1 MKADVAVVIPAYNE
15 AARLDDAPF
24 LAFLARDDRAMLVFV
39 NDGST
44 DLTSIRLESLR
55 AAAPAGRVDVV
66 TLVANGGKAEA
77 VRAGLRHA
85 MATGAGLVGFADADL
100 SAPLDEMTA
109 LRVELERHPEAWAA
123 IGSRVKL
130 LGRTIERSELRHYLG
145 RVFATCA
152 SITLGLPVY
161 DTQCGLKL
169 FRNVPAIAAAVERP
183 FISRWIFDVELIA
196 RIATQAGADA
206 ATRIREVPLEEWRE
220 RGSSRLGPGDFL
232 RAPLELLRI
241 RRETRRR

>member
-1 MKADVAVVIPAYNE
+1 
-15 AARLDDAPF
+15 
-24 LAFLARDDRAMLVFV
+24 MLR
-39 NDGST
+39 
-44 DLTSIRLESLR
+44 I
-55 AAAPAGRVDVV
+55 
-66 TLVANGGKAEA
+66 
-77 VRAGLRHA
+77 
-85 MATGAGLVGFADADL
+85 
-100 SAPLDEMTA
+100 
-109 LRVELERHPEAWAA
+109 ELERHPDAWAA

-183 FISRWIFDVELIA
+183 FLSRWIFDVELIA
-196 RIATQAGADA
+196 RIGREAGTGA
-206 ATRIREVPLEEWRE
+206 AVRIREVPLEVWRE
-220 RGSSRLGPGDFL
+220 RGSSRLSATDFL

-241 RRETRRR
+241 RRENQRR

>member
-24 LAFLARDDRAMLVFV
+24 LDFLARNERSMLTFV

-44 DLTSIRLESLR
+44 DLTRVRLESLQ
-55 AAAPAGRVDVV
+55 AAAPPGRVDVV
-66 TLVANGGKAEA
+66 HCAHNRGKAEA

-85 MATGAGLVGFADADL
+85 IATGAELVGFADADL

-109 LRVELERHPEAWAA
+109 LRIELDRHPEAWAA

-130 LGRTIERSELRHYLG
+130 LGRTIERSEMRHYLG
-145 RVFATCA
+145 RIFATCA

-169 FRNVPAIAAAVERP
+169 FRNNAAISAAVERA
-183 FISRWIFDVELIA
+183 FISRWIFDVELIG
-196 RIATQAGADA
+196 RIASHAGSDA
-206 ATRIREVPLEEWRE
+206 ATRIREVPLEIWRE
-220 RGSSRLGPGDFL
+220 KGSSRLGPGAFL

-241 RRETRRR
+241 RRENSRR